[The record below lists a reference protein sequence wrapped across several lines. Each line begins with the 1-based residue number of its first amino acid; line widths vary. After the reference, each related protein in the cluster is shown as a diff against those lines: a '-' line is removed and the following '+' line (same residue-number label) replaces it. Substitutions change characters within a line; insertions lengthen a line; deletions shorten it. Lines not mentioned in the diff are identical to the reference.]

1 MSLFLQTCFPFRVFT
16 LVRPHFFL
24 NCSSQK
30 VKVKSLSRIQLFVA
44 FLAPPSMGFSMQ
56 EYWSGLPFPSPGHLP
71 DPGIKLRSPTLQ
83 ADSLLSE
90 SPGNPRKLG
99 IIFNNSFY
107 FTSHKQLSTK
117 VADSTSEKYFKPSHF
132 SPLLLPLHETRPLS
146 CLDYCKTSQMN
157 PYALFLLSLIHSLHC
172 IQSELYK
179 TATD

>member
-1 MSLFLQTCFPFRVFT
+1 MSLFLQTCSPFRVFT
-16 LVRPHFFL
+16 LVRPYFFP
-24 NCSSQK
+24 NRSSQK
-30 VKVKSLSRIQLFVA
+30 VQVKSLSRVQLFVA
-44 FLAPPSMGFSMQ
+44 HLAPPSMGFSRQ
-56 EYWSGLPFPSPGHLP
+56 EYWSRLLFPSPGDLP
-71 DPGIKLRSPTLQ
+71 DPGIELRSSVLQ
-83 ADSLLSE
+83 ADSLPSE
-90 SPGNPRKLG
+90 SPGNPKRLG

-117 VADSTSEKYFKPSHF
+117 VADSTSAKYFKPSHF

-179 TATD
+179 NSH

>member
-1 MSLFLQTCFPFRVFT
+1 M
-16 LVRPHFFL
+16 
-24 NCSSQK
+24 
-30 VKVKSLSRIQLFVA
+30 KVKSLSRVQLFVA
-44 FLAPPSMGFSMQ
+44 HLAPPSMGFSRQ
-56 EYWSGLPFPSPGHLP
+56 ECWSGLPFPSPGDLP
-71 DPGIKLRSPTLQ
+71 DPGIELRSSTLQ
-83 ADSLLSE
+83 ADSLPSE
-90 SPGNPRKLG
+90 SPWNPRRLG
-99 IIFNNSFY
+99 IIFNSSFY

-132 SPLLLPLHETRPLS
+132 YPLLLPLHETRPLS